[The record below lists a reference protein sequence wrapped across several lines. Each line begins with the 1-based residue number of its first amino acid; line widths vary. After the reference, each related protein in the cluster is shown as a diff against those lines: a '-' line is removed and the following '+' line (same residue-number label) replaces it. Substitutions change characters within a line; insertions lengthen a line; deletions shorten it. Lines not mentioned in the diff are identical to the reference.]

1 MGPSGGE
8 MDIEVGARAEVD
20 TKVGRVRD
28 YLSAAGL
35 AGVLVSRQDNFAW
48 LTGGKDNHVSQG
60 SEAGVA
66 SLLVTG
72 DRQVALTN
80 RIEADRMRD
89 EEIGEQGWDW
99 RTFDW
104 FRAGELAAAVREVV
118 GDGRLAAD
126 TPFPNAAA
134 LDRGFDDLRADLTP
148 EELRRYHEVGRIC
161 TEAVQHTCQTV
172 HANQTEHEIA
182 AELMRRVRAEGARP
196 SVVLIATDERIDRYR
211 HPIPT
216 DKRLHNY
223 AMLVL
228 GGSKWGLNVS
238 ITRFLALHPLND
250 ELRRRWRHV
259 SQVAAYFTLATRPG
273 RAWSDIFRGA
283 TELYAELGY
292 PGEHELHH
300 QGGPTG
306 YRGRDFVATFDASGQ
321 VSPHQAVAW
330 NPSIT
335 GTKSED
341 TIVVSSDGHQFL
353 TRHGEWPMLTVEHDG
368 QRLEF
373 ADVLIRQQVVRR
385 YA

>member
-1 MGPSGGE
+1 
-8 MDIEVGARAEVD
+8 MDIEVGAPAEVES
-20 TKVGRVRD
+20 KVARVRQ
-28 YLSAAGL
+28 YLASSGL
-35 AGVLVSRQDNFAW
+35 AGVLLTRQDNFAW
-48 LTGGKDNHVSQG
+48 LTGGRDNHVSQG
-60 SEAGVA
+60 SDAGVG
-66 SLLVTG
+66 SLLVTA
-72 DRQVALTN
+72 DRRVALTN
-80 RIEADRMRD
+80 RIEAGRLRD
-89 EEIGEQGWDW
+89 EEIGEQGWEW
-99 RTFDW
+99 QVFDW
-104 FRAGELAAAVREVV
+104 FRPGQPEAAVREVV
-118 GDGRLAAD
+118 GDGPVGAD
-126 TPFPNAAA
+126 TPFPGARP
-134 LDRGFDDLRADLTP
+134 LDRAFDELRADLTP
-148 EELRRYHEVGRIC
+148 EEVRRYHEVGRIC
-161 TEAVQHTCQTV
+161 TEAIQHTCQTV
-172 HANQTEHEIA
+172 HTNLTELEIA

-196 SVVLIATDERIDRYR
+196 SVVLIATDERIDKYR

-238 ITRFLALHPLND
+238 ITRFVALHALND
-250 ELRRRWRHV
+250 ELKRRWRHV

-273 RAWSDIFRGA
+273 RPWAEIFRGA

-306 YRGRDFVATFDASGQ
+306 YRGRDFLATFDSPGVVA
-321 VSPHQAVAW
+321 PHQAAAW

-341 TIVVSSDGHQFL
+341 TIVVSEEGHQFL
-353 TRHGEWPMLTVEHDG
+353 TRHGEWPMLTVEQAG
-368 QRLEF
+368 QRMEF

>member
-1 MGPSGGE
+1 L
-8 MDIEVGARAEVD
+8 
-20 TKVGRVRD
+20 T
-28 YLSAAGL
+28 
-35 AGVLVSRQDNFAW
+35 RQDNFAW
-48 LTGGKDNHVSQG
+48 LTGGRDNHVSQG
-60 SEAGVA
+60 SDAGVA
-66 SLLVTG
+66 SLLVTA
-72 DRQVALTN
+72 DRRVALTN
-80 RIEADRMRD
+80 RIEAGRLRD
-89 EEIGEQGWDW
+89 EEIGDQGWDW
-99 RTFDW
+99 QVFDW
-104 FRAGELAAAVREVV
+104 FRPGQLEAAVRAVV
-118 GDGRLAAD
+118 GDGPVGVD
-126 TPFPNAAA
+126 SPFAGLPDPTAGNPLRP
-134 LDRGFDDLRADLTP
+134 LDRAFDELRADLTP

-161 TEAVQHTCQTV
+161 TEAIQHTCQTV
-172 HANQTEHEIA
+172 HTNLTELEIA

-196 SVVLIATDERIDRYR
+196 SVVLIATDERIDKYR

-238 ITRFLALHPLND
+238 ITRFVALHALND
-250 ELRRRWRHV
+250 ELKRRWRQV

-273 RAWSDIFRGA
+273 RPWAEIFRGA

-306 YRGRDFVATFDASGQ
+306 YRGRDFLATFDSPGVVA
-321 VSPHQAVAW
+321 PHQAAAW

-341 TIVVSSDGHQFL
+341 TIVVSEDGHRFL
-353 TRHGEWPMLTVEHDG
+353 TRNGEWPMLTVEHAG
-368 QRLEF
+368 QRMEF

>member
-1 MGPSGGE
+1 
-8 MDIEVGARAEVD
+8 MDIEVGARYEVES
-20 TKVGRVRD
+20 KVARVRQ
-28 YLSAAGL
+28 YLASSGL

-60 SEAGVA
+60 SDLGVG
-66 SLLVTG
+66 SLLVTP
-72 DRQVALTN
+72 DAQVALTN
-80 RIEADRMRD
+80 RIEADRLRD
-89 EEIGEQGWDW
+89 EEIGDQGWDW
-99 RTFDW
+99 KIFDW
-104 FRAGELAAAVREVV
+104 YRPGQLEAAVQEVV
-118 GDGRLAAD
+118 GDGPVAAD
-126 TPFPNAAA
+126 GGLPGARP
-134 LDRGFDDLRADLTP
+134 LDRAFDDLRADLMP
-148 EELRRYHEVGRIC
+148 EEVRRYHEVGRIC
-161 TEAVQHTCQTV
+161 TEAVQHTCQII
-172 HANQTEHEIA
+172 HSNQTELEIA

-196 SVVLIATDERIDRYR
+196 SVVLIATDERIDKYR

-216 DKRLHNY
+216 EKRLRNY

-238 ITRFLALHPLND
+238 VTRFVALHPLGD
-250 ELRRRWRHV
+250 ELKRRWRHV

-273 RAWSDIFRGA
+273 RPWADIFRGA

-306 YRGRDFVATFDASGQ
+306 YRGRDFTATFDSPGV
-321 VSPHQAVAW
+321 VSAHQAAAW

-341 TIVVSSDGHQFL
+341 TIVVSDEGHQFL
-353 TRHGEWPMLTVEHDG
+353 TRHGEWPMLTVEHAG
-368 QRLEF
+368 QRMEF